1 MTAAVPNHAEWTALA
16 QELRGRL
23 SLPGMAEYEARRRVW
38 NGAIDRHPLAIAHC
52 ADADDVARVTRFAAH
67 HALPMSVRGGGHN
80 VAGSAVRD
88 GALMLDLGGLNAV
101 EVSAD
106 RSRVRVGGGALW
118 REVDAAT
125 KEHACATTGGMISS
139 TGVGGYTQGGGVGW
153 LMRRCGLA
161 IDNLISADVVLA
173 DGSRV
178 HASAESEPDLFWALR
193 GGGGGFGVVTSFVFR
208 LHALAEVYAGA
219 LFHPI
224 DAAHELLRRFRDQVA
239 DAPDELTAM
248 VVFCSAPPAPFLP
261 ASVHGQ
267 RVGVLAW
274 CWSGDPEQGR
284 ARLAAL
290 LDPGRALGQVGGVMP
305 YPQWQCALDTHAP
318 AGDQYYW
325 TTAHVDALDDALIET
340 LVRHGSEAA
349 DPASELHVHHLGGA
363 LARVPLEGSAFVH
376 RGAPF
381 FVNAIGRTP
390 QAQSF
395 AAVRDWARGLRSAV
409 APWARVGVNANFTS
423 EEGDL
428 RERTHDAATL
438 TRLAEL
444 RRRYD
449 PRGLFA
455 LAS

>member
-1 MTAAVPNHAEWTALA
+1 MTTPVPNFAEWTALA
-16 QELRGRL
+16 EELHGGL
-23 SLPGMAEYEARRRVW
+23 SLPGTLEYETRRRVW

-52 ADADDVARVTRFAAH
+52 ADAGDVVRAVRFAAN

-106 RSRVRVGGGALW
+106 RSRVSVGGGALW

-125 KEHACATTGGMISS
+125 QAHACATTGGMMSS

-161 IDNLISADVVLA
+161 VDNLIAAEVVLA
-173 DGSRV
+173 DGGRV
-178 HASAESEPDLFWALR
+178 RASAESEPDLFWALR
-193 GGGGGFGVVTSFVFR
+193 GGGGGFGVVTDFEFR
-208 LHALAEVYAGA
+208 LHALGEVYAGA
-219 LFHPI
+219 LFHPV
-224 DAAHELLRRFRDQVA
+224 DAAPELLRRFRDHVV

-248 VVFCSAPPAPFLP
+248 IVFASAPPAPFLP
-261 ASVHGQ
+261 ASAHGQ
-267 RVGVLAW
+267 RVAVLAW

-284 ARLAAL
+284 VRLAAL
-290 LDPGRALGQVGGVMP
+290 LDPGRTLGQVGGVMP
-305 YPQWQCALDTHAP
+305 YAQWQSSLDAHAP
-318 AGDQYYW
+318 AGDHYYW
-325 TTAHVDALDDALIET
+325 TTAHVDVLDDALIET
-340 LVRHGSEAA
+340 LVRHGAAPA
-349 DPASELHVHHLGGA
+349 DPASELHVHHLGGM
-363 LARVPLEGSAFVH
+363 LARVPLEDSAFVH
-376 RGAPF
+376 RNAPF

-428 RERTHDAATL
+428 RERTHDQATL
-438 TRLAEL
+438 ARLAEL

-449 PRGLFA
+449 PSGLFA
-455 LAS
+455 PLR